1 MGLAKSDTDSTPLQ
15 SSDALLSWID
25 TVLCEPS
32 KHADCACA
40 VAETAELL
48 LLS

>member
-15 SSDALLSWID
+15 SSNALLSWID
-25 TVLCEPS
+25 HT
-32 KHADCACA
+32 CA

-48 LLS
+48 LFS

>member
-25 TVLCEPS
+25 TVYVNPD
-32 KHADCACA
+32 HTCA

-48 LLS
+48 LFS